1 MPHTLL
7 HSISQRRRLPPRVL
21 VLMGVSGAGK
31 TTTGKRL
38 ANLLGWPFRD
48 GDEFHPRT
56 NIEKMACGI
65 ALSDEDRA
73 PWLDAIGA
81 WIGECRM
88 AGCGG
93 IVSCSALKR
102 AYRDAII
109 GERPDVGLVY
119 LKGSRALIGD
129 RLSRRR
135 GHFMPPSLLISQF
148 RTLEEPHPDEHA
160 IVVSMRLPPKRV
172 VERIVALAG
181 LKPSRIVSPM

>member
-1 MPHTLL
+1 
-7 HSISQRRRLPPRVL
+7 
-21 VLMGVSGAGK
+21 MGVSGAGK

-48 GDEFHPRT
+48 GDEFHPRA
-56 NIEKMACGI
+56 NIEKMADGI
-65 ALSDEDRA
+65 ALCDEDRA
-73 PWLDAIGA
+73 PWLGAIAA
-81 WIGECRM
+81 WIDECRT
-88 AGCGG
+88 ADRGG
-93 IVSCSALKR
+93 IVSCSALRR

-119 LKGSRALIGD
+119 LRGSRALIAD

-148 RTLEEPHPDEHA
+148 RILEEPLPDEHA

-181 LKPSRIVSPM
+181 LQPTRRIGPV